1 MQSDNLSNIRED
13 MIQSEFQRFLQ
24 TLLSTPSSASVHKF
38 ANLVL
43 KHLEEIVPL
52 VTHQGQRVKHVA
64 KLAQKEWASLS
75 KDIPTNLEEVES
87 DVASFAL
94 LKELSVDSFRGF
106 SREETFDLKS
116 LLVLI
121 FGPNGTGKSS
131 FCEALEYAL
140 LGSVAEAESKRFR
153 DVEAYLKN
161 AHTNKFA
168 PPKLIGIDD
177 DGADVSIKSND
188 ALYRFCFVE
197 KNRIDSFSR
206 IAAQAP
212 AKQSELISTLF
223 GLDAFN
229 EFVKNFS
236 PEIDGRY
243 IDLEGVKAKTLAQKR
258 LKLQGAEQQ
267 IKLNQGIVEQ
277 AKDDEASLASRYREG
292 CTLLTMMSELNG
304 TEEKQGHVPLLEA
317 ELQKPIPQKSN
328 LTVANLTAI
337 KQTLISSLNEH
348 TQKSEEIAKASQQ
361 VSFQQLF
368 EAVTQVQPNSPDKCP
383 ACLTP
388 LTEVTVNPFTY
399 AGEELVKL
407 QHLALLQATIKQLEQ
422 TVFQKLQELHQVLST
437 CLNFFSNNKLA
448 PFKLADMS
456 HLNVTWWN
464 SLHAALE
471 DGTTAIQHIE
481 TQVTCLEKQDI
492 ESVQIEQNKNAQ
504 RSELKRLKGFLN
516 DAQKLAAS
524 KSAAVKAIEDA
535 RKLISEFDEAN
546 KSLIKEVEQEK
557 PIVTKNIE
565 IRESYQQFVSLL
577 NAYRKKLPAQLV
589 ENLGDVVV
597 ELYNAFN
604 RNDAPTELMASIQL
618 PLAQNQKLKISYQ
631 NEPKKYFDALHV
643 LSEGHIRCVGL
654 AILLAKNIKEGCPLL
669 IFDDPVNAIDDDHR
683 ESIRRTLFEDHYFD
697 GKQIILTCHGEE
709 FFKDI
714 QNLLSVEQVKSSQR
728 LAFLPRINEPHIQVD
743 FKCAPRNYVEGALE
757 HIRKNELRF
766 ALGKS
771 RQALES
777 LAKGKIWRY
786 VSKNGDGNLSIKLRT
801 ANSPIELRQL
811 TEQLK
816 TKINKGD
823 FSDPDKDNVLSPIE
837 QLLGINGDSREW
849 RYLNKGTHEE
859 VDRAEFD
866 RNSVHTIVAAIE
878 SLDQVL

>member
-1 MQSDNLSNIRED
+1 

-24 TLLSTPSSASVHKF
+24 TLLSSPSTAPVHKF

-43 KHLEEIVPL
+43 KHLDKIVPL
-52 VTHQGQRVKHVA
+52 GTHQGHRVKHVA
-64 KLAQKEWASLS
+64 KLAQKDWAIL
-75 KDIPTNLEEVES
+75 DANIPTDLEDVAS
-87 DVASFAL
+87 DVASFTL

-161 AHTNKFA
+161 AHTSRFA
-168 PPKLIGIDD
+168 PPKLVGIDAE
-177 DGADVSIKSND
+177 GADISIQPND

-243 IDLEGVKAKTLAQKR
+243 IDIEGVKAKKLSQKR
-258 LKLQGAEQQ
+258 LQLQGAEQQ

-277 AKDDEASLASRYREG
+277 VKDEETSLASRYREG
-292 CTLLTMMSELNG
+292 CTLLKMMFELNG
-304 TEEKQGHVPLLEA
+304 SEEKQGQIALLEA
-317 ELQKPIPQKSN
+317 ESQKPVPQKSN
-328 LTVANLTAI
+328 LTAANLALI
-337 KQTLISSLNEH
+337 KQALVSSLNDH
-348 TQKSEEIAKASQQ
+348 KQKSEELANASQQ

-368 EAVTQVQPNSPDKCP
+368 EAVTQVQQISLDKCP

-388 LTEVTVNPFTY
+388 LTEVTVNPFTH

-407 QHLALLQATIKQLEQ
+407 QHLAELQAKIKELEQ
-422 TVFQKLQELHQVLST
+422 TVVQKLQELHQILST
-437 CLNFFSNNKLA
+437 CLNFYSNNKLA
-448 PFKLADMS
+448 SFRLADMS
-456 HLNVTWWN
+456 QLSVTWWN
-464 SLHAALE
+464 SLHINLD

-481 TQVTCLEKQDI
+481 IQVTCLEKQDAD
-492 ESVQIEQNKNAQ
+492 SVQIEQSKNAQ
-504 RSELKRLKGFLN
+504 QVELKRLKGFLN
-516 DAQKLAAS
+516 DAQKLSAS
-524 KSAAVKAIEDA
+524 KSAAIKAIEDA
-535 RKLISEFDEAN
+535 QKLINDFDEEN
-546 KSLIKEVEQEK
+546 KTLIDEVEQEK
-557 PIVTKNIE
+557 PLVAQNIE
-565 IRESYQQFVSLL
+565 IRGAYQQFVGLL

-669 IFDDPVNAIDDDHR
+669 IFDDPVNAIDEDHR
-683 ESIRRTLFEDHYFD
+683 ESIRRTLFEDDYFN
-697 GKQIILTCHGEE
+697 GKQVILTCHGEE

-714 QNLLSVEQVKSSQR
+714 QNMLSAEQAKSSQR
-728 LAFLPRINEPHIQVD
+728 LAFLPRIDEPHIQVD
-743 FKCAPRNYVEGALE
+743 FNCAPRNYIESALE
-757 HIRKNELRF
+757 HIRKNEIRF

-777 LAKGKIWRY
+777 LTKGKVWRY
-786 VSKNGDGNLSIKLRT
+786 VSKHGDGNLSIKLRT
-801 ANSPIELRQL
+801 ANAPIELRQL

-823 FSDPDKDNVLSPIE
+823 FTDPDKHNVLSPIE
-837 QLLGINGDSREW
+837 QLLGVNGDSREW

-878 SLDQVL
+878 SLDQSL

>member
-1 MQSDNLSNIRED
+1 

-24 TLLSTPSSASVHKF
+24 TLLSSPSSASVHKF

-43 KHLEEIVPL
+43 MHLNELVPL
-52 VTHQGQRVKHVA
+52 GTHQGQRVKYVA
-64 KLAQKEWASLS
+64 DLAQKEWANLS
-75 KDIPTNLEEVES
+75 KDIPTNLEDVES
-87 DVASFAL
+87 DVASFTL

-106 SREETFDLKS
+106 SREEVFDLKS

-161 AHTNKFA
+161 AHTNKFV
-168 PPKLIGIDD
+168 PPKLIGINAE
-177 DGADVSIKSND
+177 GADVNIKPND

-236 PEIDGRY
+236 PEMDGKHIDV
-243 IDLEGVKAKTLAQKR
+243 EGVKAKELSQKR
-258 LKLQGAEQQ
+258 LQLQGAEQQ

-277 AKDDEASLASRYREG
+277 VKSEETSLVSRYREG
-292 CTLLTMMSELNG
+292 CTLLKMMFELNG
-304 TEEKQGHVPLLEA
+304 SEEKQGQIPLLEA
-317 ELQKPIPQKSN
+317 ELQKPVPQKSN
-328 LTVANLTAI
+328 LTAANLALI
-337 KQTLISSLNEH
+337 KQTLVNSLDDH
-348 TQKSEEIAKASQQ
+348 KKKSEELANASQQ

-368 EAVTQVQPNSPDKCP
+368 EAVTQVQKISPDKCP

-388 LTEVTVNPFTY
+388 LTEVIVNPFTH

-407 QHLALLQATIKQLEQ
+407 QHLAELQVKIKQLEQ
-422 TVFQKLQELHQVLST
+422 TVLQKLQELHQILST
-437 CLNFFSNNKLA
+437 CLNFYSNNKLA
-448 PFKLADMS
+448 SFRLADMS
-456 HLNVTWWN
+456 QLSVTWWN
-464 SLHAALE
+464 SLHINLD
-471 DGTTAIQHIE
+471 DGTTAFQHIE
-481 TQVTCLEKQDI
+481 TQVACLEKQDADSI
-492 ESVQIEQNKNAQ
+492 QIEQNKNAQ
-504 RSELKRLKGFLN
+504 QVELKRLKGFLN
-516 DAQKLAAS
+516 DAQKLAAR
-524 KSAAVKAIEDA
+524 KSAAIKAIEDA
-535 RKLISEFDEAN
+535 QKLINEFDEAN
-546 KSLIKEVEQEK
+546 KTLIDEVELEK
-557 PIVTKNIE
+557 PIVTQNIE
-565 IRESYQQFVSLL
+565 IRESYQQFIVLL
-577 NAYRKKLPAQLV
+577 NAYRKKLPALLV

-597 ELYNAFN
+597 QLYNAFN

-618 PLAQNQKLKISYQ
+618 PLAQNHKLKISYQ
-631 NEPKKYFDALHV
+631 NEPEKYFDALHV

-654 AILLAKNIKEGCPLL
+654 AILLAKNIKEDCPLL

-683 ESIRRTLFEDHYFD
+683 QSIRHTLFEDNYFD

-714 QNLLSVEQVKSSQR
+714 QNQLSVEQAKNSQR
-728 LAFLPRINEPHIQVD
+728 LAFLPRTNEQHIQVD
-743 FKCAPRNYVEGALE
+743 YKCAPRNYIEGALE

-777 LAKGKIWRY
+777 LTTGKVWRY
-786 VSKNGDGNLSIKLRT
+786 VSKHGDGNLSIKMRA
-801 ANSPIELRQL
+801 ANAPIELRQL
-811 TEQLK
+811 TDQL
-816 TKINKGD
+816 IPVIIENAVFSNKNVD
-823 FSDPDKDNVLSPIE
+823 F
-837 QLLGINGDSREW
+837 
-849 RYLNKGTHEE
+849 
-859 VDRAEFD
+859 
-866 RNSVHTIVAAIE
+866 
-878 SLDQVL
+878 

>member
-1 MQSDNLSNIRED
+1 

-24 TLLSTPSSASVHKF
+24 TLLSSPSKPSVHKF

-43 KHLEEIVPL
+43 MHLNELVPL
-52 VTHQGQRVKHVA
+52 GTHQGQRVKYVA
-64 KLAQKEWASLS
+64 KLAQKEWASLDT
-75 KDIPTNLEEVES
+75 DIPTDLEDVDT
-87 DVASFAL
+87 DVASFSQ

-106 SREETFDLKS
+106 SREEVFDLQS

-161 AHTNKFA
+161 AHTNKFS
-168 PPKLIGIDD
+168 PPKLIGTDAE
-177 DGADVSIKSND
+177 GGDVNIKAND

-236 PEIDGRY
+236 SEIDVKH
-243 IDLEGVKAKTLAQKR
+243 IDVEGVKAKELSQKR
-258 LKLQGAEQQ
+258 LQLQGAEQQ

-277 AKDDEASLASRYREG
+277 VKGEETSLVSSYREG
-292 CTLLTMMSELNG
+292 CTLLTMMFELNG
-304 TEEKQGHVPLLEA
+304 TEEKQGQVPLLEA
-317 ELQKPIPQKSN
+317 ELQKPVPQKSN
-328 LTVANLTAI
+328 LTVANLALI
-337 KQTLISSLNEH
+337 KQTLVNSLNDH
-348 TQKSEEIAKASQQ
+348 KKKSEELANASQQ

-368 EAVTQVQPNSPDKCP
+368 EAVTQVQQISPDKCP

-388 LTEVTVNPFTY
+388 LTEVIVNPFTH

-407 QHLALLQATIKQLEQ
+407 QHLAELQVKIKQLEQ
-422 TVFQKLQELHQVLST
+422 TVLQKLQELHQILST
-437 CLNFFSNNKLA
+437 CLNFYSNNKLA
-448 PFKLADMS
+448 SFRLADMS
-456 HLNVTWWN
+456 QLSVTWWN
-464 SLHAALE
+464 SLHINLE
-471 DGTTAIQHIE
+471 DGTTAFQHIE
-481 TQVTCLEKQDI
+481 TQVACLEKQDADSI
-492 ESVQIEQNKNAQ
+492 QIEQNKNVQ
-504 RSELKRLKGFLN
+504 QVELKRLKGFLN
-516 DAQKLAAS
+516 DAQKLAAR
-524 KSAAVKAIEDA
+524 KSAAIKAIEDA
-535 RKLISEFDEAN
+535 QKLINEFDEAN
-546 KSLIKEVEQEK
+546 KTLIDEVELEK
-557 PIVTKNIE
+557 PIVAQNIE
-565 IRESYQQFVSLL
+565 IRESYEQFVGLL
-577 NAYRKKLPAQLV
+577 NVYRKNLPAQLV

-631 NEPKKYFDALHV
+631 NEPTKYFDALHV

-669 IFDDPVNAIDDDHR
+669 IFDDPVNAIDEDHR
-683 ESIRRTLFEDHYFD
+683 ESIRRTLFEDDYFD
-697 GKQIILTCHGEE
+697 GKQVILTCHGEE

-714 QNLLSVEQVKSSQR
+714 QNMLSAEQAKSSQR
-728 LAFLPRINEPHIQVD
+728 LAFLPRIDEPHIQVD
-743 FKCAPRNYVEGALE
+743 FNCAPRNYIEGALA
-757 HIRKNELRF
+757 HIRKNEIRF

-777 LAKGKIWRY
+777 LTKGKVWRY
-786 VSKNGDGNLSIKLRT
+786 VSKHGDGNLSIKLRT
-801 ANSPIELRQL
+801 ANAPIELRQL

-816 TKINKGD
+816 TKISKGD
-823 FSDPDKDNVLSPIE
+823 FTDPDKHNVLSPIE
-837 QLLGINGDSREW
+837 QLLGVNGDSREW
-849 RYLNKGTHEE
+849 RYMNKGIHEE
-859 VDRAEFD
+859 ADRAEFD
-866 RNSVHTIVAAIE
+866 RNSVHAIVSAIE
-878 SLDQVL
+878 LLDQAL

>member
-1 MQSDNLSNIRED
+1 

-24 TLLSTPSSASVHKF
+24 TLLSSPSSASVHKF

-43 KHLEEIVPL
+43 KNLDEIVPL
-52 VTHQGQRVKHVA
+52 STYQGQRVKHVA

-75 KDIPTNLEEVES
+75 QDIPTNLEDVES
-87 DVASFAL
+87 DVASFTL
-94 LKELSVDSFRGF
+94 LKKLSVDSFRGF

-168 PPKLIGIDD
+168 PPKLIGIDAE
-177 DGADVSIKSND
+177 GSDVNIKPND

-236 PEIDGRY
+236 LEMDGKHIDV
-243 IDLEGVKAKTLAQKR
+243 EGIKAKKLSEKR
-258 LKLQGAEQQ
+258 LQLQGAEQQ

-277 AKDDEASLASRYREG
+277 VKDEETSLATRYREG
-292 CTLLTMMSELNG
+292 CTLLEMMFELNG
-304 TEEKQGHVPLLEA
+304 SEERQGQISLLEA
-317 ELQKPIPQKSN
+317 ELQKPAPQKSN
-328 LTVANLTAI
+328 LTASNLVSI
-337 KQTLISSLNEH
+337 KQALVNSLSVH
-348 TQKSEEIAKASQQ
+348 KQKREELANASQQ

-368 EAVTQVQPNSPDKCP
+368 EAVTQVQQISSDKCP

-388 LTEVTVNPFTY
+388 LTEATVNPFTH
-399 AGEELVKL
+399 AGEELAKL
-407 QHLALLQATIKQLEQ
+407 QDLAELQIKIKQLEQ
-422 TVFQKLQELHQVLST
+422 TVLQKLQELHQILST
-437 CLNFFSNNKLA
+437 CLNFYPTDNKLA
-448 PFKLADMS
+448 QFKLADMS
-456 HLNVTWWN
+456 QLNVAWWK
-464 SLHAALE
+464 SLHAALG
-471 DGTTAIQHIE
+471 DGTSAIQHID
-481 TQVTCLEKQDI
+481 TQVNCLEKQDT
-492 ESVQIEQNKNAQ
+492 ESVQIEQNKKIQ
-504 RSELKRLKGFLN
+504 QQELNRLKGFLN

-524 KSAAVKAIEDA
+524 KGAAIKAIKGA
-535 RKLISEFDEAN
+535 QKLINEFDEAN
-546 KSLIKEVEQEK
+546 KALIGEVEQEK
-557 PIVTKNIE
+557 PIVEQNID
-565 IRESYQQFVSLL
+565 IRKSYQQFVILL
-577 NAYRKKLPAQLV
+577 NAYRKKLPALLV
-589 ENLGDVVV
+589 ENLGDEVVK
-597 ELYNAFN
+597 LYNAFN
-604 RNDAPTELMASIQL
+604 RNDAPTELLASIQL

-631 NEPKKYFDALHV
+631 NEPQKYFDALHV

-654 AILLAKNIKEGCPLL
+654 AILLAKNIKEDCPLL

-683 ESIRRTLFEDHYFD
+683 QSIRRTLFEDDYFD
-697 GKQIILTCHGEE
+697 EKQIILTCHGEE

-714 QNLLSVEQVKSSQR
+714 QNQLSVEQIKSSQR
-728 LAFLPRINEPHIQVD
+728 LAFLPRIDEPHIQVD
-743 FKCAPRNYVEGALE
+743 FKCTPRNYIEGALE
-757 HIRKNELRF
+757 HFRKNELRF
-766 ALGKS
+766 ALSKS

-777 LAKGKIWRY
+777 LTTGRVWQY
-786 VSKNGDGNLSIKLRT
+786 VSKHGDGNLSIKLRA
-801 ANSPIELRQL
+801 ANAPIGLRQL

-816 TKINKGD
+816 TKIKKGD
-823 FSDPDKDNVLSPIE
+823 FTDAEKHNVLSPIE
-837 QLLGINGDSREW
+837 QLLGINGDSLEW
-849 RYLNKGTHEE
+849 RYLNKGTHDE
-859 VDRAEFD
+859 VDRAEFE
-866 RNSVHTIVAAIE
+866 RNSVHTIVSALAL
-878 SLDQVL
+878 LDQAL

>member
-1 MQSDNLSNIRED
+1 

-24 TLLSTPSSASVHKF
+24 TLLSSPSKPSVHKF

-43 KHLEEIVPL
+43 MHLNELVPL
-52 VTHQGQRVKHVA
+52 GTHQGQRVKYVA
-64 KLAQKEWASLS
+64 KLAQKEWASLDT
-75 KDIPTNLEEVES
+75 DIPTDLEDVDT
-87 DVASFAL
+87 DVASFSQ

-106 SREETFDLKS
+106 SREEVFDLQS

-161 AHTNKFA
+161 AHTNKFS
-168 PPKLIGIDD
+168 PPKLIGTDAE
-177 DGADVSIKSND
+177 GGDVNIKAND

-236 PEIDGRY
+236 SEIDVKH
-243 IDLEGVKAKTLAQKR
+243 IDVEGVKAKKLSQKR
-258 LKLQGAEQQ
+258 LQLQGAEQQ

-277 AKDDEASLASRYREG
+277 VKGEETSLVSSYREG
-292 CTLLTMMSELNG
+292 CTLLKMMFELNG
-304 TEEKQGHVPLLEA
+304 TEEKQGQVPLLEA
-317 ELQKPIPQKSN
+317 ELQKPVPQKSN
-328 LTVANLTAI
+328 LTAANLALI
-337 KQTLISSLNEH
+337 KQTLVNSLNDH
-348 TQKSEEIAKASQQ
+348 KKKSEELANASQQ

-368 EAVTQVQPNSPDKCP
+368 EAVTQVQQISPDKCP

-388 LTEVTVNPFTY
+388 LTEVIVNPFTH

-407 QHLALLQATIKQLEQ
+407 QHLAELQVKIKQLEQ
-422 TVFQKLQELHQVLST
+422 TVVQKLQELNQILST
-437 CLNFFSNNKLA
+437 CLNFYSNNKLA
-448 PFKLADMS
+448 SFRLADMS
-456 HLNVTWWN
+456 QLSVTWWN
-464 SLHAALE
+464 SLHINLN
-471 DGTTAIQHIE
+471 DGTTAFQHIE
-481 TQVTCLEKQDI
+481 TQVACLEKQDADCI
-492 ESVQIEQNKNAQ
+492 QIEQNKNAQ
-504 RSELKRLKGFLN
+504 QVELKRLKGFLN
-516 DAQKLAAS
+516 DAQKLAAR
-524 KSAAVKAIEDA
+524 KNAAIKAIEDA
-535 RKLISEFDEAN
+535 QKLINEFDEAN
-546 KSLIKEVEQEK
+546 KTLIDEVELEK
-557 PIVTKNIE
+557 PIVAQNIE
-565 IRESYQQFVSLL
+565 IRESYEQFVGLL
-577 NAYRKKLPAQLV
+577 NVYRKNLPAQLV

-631 NEPKKYFDALHV
+631 NEPTKYFDALHV

-654 AILLAKNIKEGCPLL
+654 AILLAKNIKEDCPLL
-669 IFDDPVNAIDDDHR
+669 IFDDPVNAIDEDHR
-683 ESIRRTLFEDHYFD
+683 ESIRRTLFEDDYFD
-697 GKQIILTCHGEE
+697 GKQVVLTCHGEE

-714 QNLLSVEQVKSSQR
+714 QNMLSAEQAKSSQR
-728 LAFLPRINEPHIQVD
+728 LAFLPRSDEQHIQVD
-743 FKCAPRNYVEGALE
+743 FNCAPRNYIEGALVN
-757 HIRKNELRF
+757 IRKNEIRF

-777 LAKGKIWRY
+777 LTKGKVWRY
-786 VSKNGDGNLSIKLRT
+786 VSKHGDGNLSIKLRT
-801 ANSPIELRQL
+801 ANAPIELRQL

-823 FSDPDKDNVLSPIE
+823 FTDPDKHNVLSPIE
-837 QLLGINGDSREW
+837 QLLGVNGDSREW

-866 RNSVHTIVAAIE
+866 RNSVLIIVAAIE
-878 SLDQVL
+878 SLDQAL

>member
-1 MQSDNLSNIRED
+1 
-13 MIQSEFQRFLQ
+13 MIQSEFQSFLQ
-24 TLLSTPSSASVHKF
+24 TLLSSPSSASVHKI

-43 KHLEEIVPL
+43 KHLDKIVPL
-52 VTHQGQRVKHVA
+52 GTHQGQRVKNVA
-64 KLAQKEWASLS
+64 KLAQKDWVNLDAN
-75 KDIPTNLEEVES
+75 IPTDLEDVES
-87 DVASFAL
+87 DVASFTL
-94 LKELSVDSFRGF
+94 LKELTVDSFRGF
-106 SREETFDLKS
+106 SREETFDLNS

-131 FCEALEYAL
+131 FCEALEYGL

-161 AHTNKFA
+161 AHTNRFA
-168 PPKLIGIDD
+168 PPKLVGIDAAGVD
-177 DGADVSIKSND
+177 ITIQPND

-229 EFVKNFS
+229 DFVKNFS

-243 IDLEGVKAKTLAQKR
+243 IDVEGVKAKKLSQKR
-258 LKLQGAEQQ
+258 LQLQGAEQQ

-277 AKDDEASLASRYREG
+277 VKDEETPLATRYREG
-292 CTLLTMMSELNG
+292 CTLLKMMFELNG
-304 TEEKQGHVPLLEA
+304 SEERQGQIPLLEA
-317 ELQKPIPQKSN
+317 ELQKPVPQKSN
-328 LTVANLTAI
+328 LTAANLALI
-337 KQTLISSLNEH
+337 KQTLVSSLNDH
-348 TQKSEEIAKASQQ
+348 KQKREELANASQQ

-368 EAVTQVQPNSPDKCP
+368 EAVTQVQQISLDKCP

-388 LTEVTVNPFTY
+388 LTEVTVNPFTH

-407 QHLALLQATIKQLEQ
+407 QHLAELQTKIKQLEQ
-422 TVFQKLQELHQVLST
+422 TVLQKLQELHQILST
-437 CLNFFSNNKLA
+437 CLNFYSNNKLA
-448 PFKLADMS
+448 SFRLADMS
-456 HLNVTWWN
+456 QLSVTWWN
-464 SLHAALE
+464 SLHVNLD
-471 DGTTAIQHIE
+471 DGSTAIQNIE
-481 TQVTCLEKQDI
+481 TQVVCLEKQDADSI
-492 ESVQIEQNKNAQ
+492 QIEQNKNAQ
-504 RSELKRLKGFLN
+504 QVELKRLKGLLN

-524 KSAAVKAIEDA
+524 KSAAIKAIEDA
-535 RKLISEFDEAN
+535 QKLINDFGEEN
-546 KSLIKEVEQEK
+546 KTLIDEVEQEK
-557 PIVTKNIE
+557 PIVAQNIE
-565 IRESYQQFVSLL
+565 IRESYQQFVGLL

-604 RNDAPTELMASIQL
+604 RNDAPTELLASIQL

-631 NEPKKYFDALHV
+631 NEPEKYFDALHI

-683 ESIRRTLFEDHYFD
+683 ESIRHTLFEDDYFD

-714 QNLLSVEQVKSSQR
+714 QNMLSVEQAKSSQR
-728 LAFLPRINEPHIQVD
+728 LAFLPRIDEPHIQVD
-743 FKCAPRNYVEGALE
+743 FNCAPRNYIEGALE
-757 HIRKNELRF
+757 HIRKNEIRF

-771 RQALES
+771 RQALE
-777 LAKGKIWRY
+777 LLTKGKVWRY
-786 VSKNGDGNLSIKLRT
+786 VSKHGDGNLSIKLRT
-801 ANSPIELRQL
+801 ANAPIELRQL
-811 TEQLK
+811 TDQLK

-823 FSDPDKDNVLSPIE
+823 FTDPNKHNVLSPID
-837 QLLGINGDSREW
+837 QLLGVNGDSREW

-878 SLDQVL
+878 SLDLAL

>member
-1 MQSDNLSNIRED
+1 

-24 TLLSTPSSASVHKF
+24 TLLSSPSSASVHKF

-43 KHLEEIVPL
+43 KSLDEIVPL
-52 VTHQGQRVKHVA
+52 STHQGQRVKHVA

-75 KDIPTNLEEVES
+75 QDIPTHLEDVES
-87 DVASFAL
+87 DVASFTL

-161 AHTNKFA
+161 AHTNKFV
-168 PPKLIGIDD
+168 PPKLIGIDAE
-177 DGADVSIKSND
+177 GSDVNIKPND

-236 PEIDGRY
+236 SEMDGKHIDV
-243 IDLEGVKAKTLAQKR
+243 EGVKAKKLSQKR
-258 LKLQGAEQQ
+258 LQLQGAEQQ

-277 AKDDEASLASRYREG
+277 VKDEETSLATRYREG
-292 CTLLTMMSELNG
+292 CTLLKMMFELNG
-304 TEEKQGHVPLLEA
+304 SEERQGQIPLLDA
-317 ELQKPIPQKSN
+317 ELQKPVPQKSN
-328 LTVANLTAI
+328 LTAANLALI
-337 KQTLISSLNEH
+337 KQTLVSSLNDH
-348 TQKSEEIAKASQQ
+348 KQKREELANASQQ

-368 EAVTQVQPNSPDKCP
+368 EAVTQVQQISPDKCP

-388 LTEVTVNPFTY
+388 LTEVTVNPFTH

-407 QHLALLQATIKQLEQ
+407 QHLAELQTKLKQLEQ
-422 TVFQKLQELHQVLST
+422 TVLQKLQELHQILST
-437 CLNFFSNNKLA
+437 CLNFYSIDNKLA

-456 HLNVTWWN
+456 QLNVTWWN
-464 SLHAALE
+464 SLHAVLG
-471 DGTTAIQHIE
+471 DGTSAIQHID
-481 TQVTCLEKQDI
+481 TQVNCLEKQDT
-492 ESVQIEQNKNAQ
+492 ESVQIEQNKKAQ
-504 RSELKRLKGFLN
+504 QLELNRLKDFLN
-516 DAQKLAAS
+516 DAQNLTAS
-524 KSAAVKAIEDA
+524 KSAAIKAIEGA
-535 RKLISEFDEAN
+535 QKLISEFDEAN
-546 KSLIKEVEQEK
+546 KALIGEVEQEK
-557 PIVTKNIE
+557 PIVEQNIE
-565 IRESYQQFVSLL
+565 IRESYQQFVALL
-577 NAYRKKLPAQLV
+577 NAYRKKLPALLV
-589 ENLGDVVV
+589 ENLGDEVVK
-597 ELYNAFN
+597 LYNSFN
-604 RNDAPTELMASIQL
+604 RNDAPTELLASIQL

-631 NEPKKYFDALHV
+631 NEPEKYFDALHI

-683 ESIRRTLFEDHYFD
+683 ESIRRTLFEDDYFD

-714 QNLLSVEQVKSSQR
+714 QNMLSVEQAKSSQR
-728 LAFLPRINEPHIQVD
+728 LAFLPRIDEPHIQVD
-743 FKCAPRNYVEGALE
+743 FNCAPRNYIEGALE
-757 HIRKNELRF
+757 HIRKNEIRF

-777 LAKGKIWRY
+777 LTKGKVWRY
-786 VSKNGDGNLSIKLRT
+786 VSKHGDGNLSIKLRT
-801 ANSPIELRQL
+801 ANAPIELRQL
-811 TEQLK
+811 TDQLK

-823 FSDPDKDNVLSPIE
+823 FTDPDKHNVLSPIE
-837 QLLGINGDSREW
+837 QLLSVNGDSREW

-866 RNSVHTIVAAIE
+866 RNTVHTIVAAIE
-878 SLDQVL
+878 SLDLAL